1 MNRHPCQ
8 LSPKTANPTKIALDP
23 VRYWCQAYELDGVCR
38 PQAISG
44 DTRRKLVSEILLWE
58 AGVRIRTT
66 VWVMGLVL
74 LFFVGCAYVD
84 VRTPY
89 DTDLNQT
96 RLGSKTGTAE
106 AYSLL
111 WLVAWGDASYTAAAK
126 NGQIT
131 VMQHADQE
139 VLQVLFGL
147 YTRWRIVV
155 YGD

>member
-1 MNRHPCQ
+1 MCP
-8 LSPKTANPTKIALDP
+8 S
-23 VRYWCQAYELDGVCR
+23 
-38 PQAISG
+38 QAISG
-44 DTRRKLVSEILLWE
+44 DTRHRFVSETFSGE
-58 AGVRIRTT
+58 AVVRIRTAVLIT
-66 VWVMGLVL
+66 GLVL
-74 LFFVGCAYVD
+74 LVVYGCAYVNI
-84 VRTPY
+84 RTPY
-89 DTDLNQT
+89 DTDLNRTQ
-96 RLGSKTGTAE
+96 LGSKTGTAE

-111 WLVAWGDASYTAAAK
+111 WLVAWGDASYTAAAR

>member
-1 MNRHPCQ
+1 VRSWITV
-8 LSPKTANPTKIALDP
+8 LTAA
-23 VRYWCQAYELDGVCR
+23 
-38 PQAISG
+38 
-44 DTRRKLVSEILLWE
+44 
-58 AGVRIRTT
+58 
-66 VWVMGLVL
+66 LVL
-74 LFFVGCAYVD
+74 LIFTSCAYVN

-89 DTDLNQT
+89 DTDLNRTQ
-96 RLGSKTGTAE
+96 LGTKTGTAE

-111 WLVAWGDASYTAAAK
+111 WLVAWGDASYTTAAK

-139 VLQVLFGL
+139 VQQVLFGL

>member
-1 MNRHPCQ
+1 M
-8 LSPKTANPTKIALDP
+8 
-23 VRYWCQAYELDGVCR
+23 
-38 PQAISG
+38 
-44 DTRRKLVSEILLWE
+44 
-58 AGVRIRTT
+58 RIRTA
-66 VWVMGLVL
+66 VLMIGLAL
-74 LFFVGCAYVD
+74 LVFYGCAYVNI
-84 VRTPY
+84 RTPY

-96 RLGSKTGTAE
+96 QLGSKTGTAE

-111 WLVAWGDASYTAAAK
+111 WLVAWGDASYTADAR

>member
-1 MNRHPCQ
+1 MSGKSRHGFVSAA
-8 LSPKTANPTKIALDP
+8 LS
-23 VRYWCQAYELDGVCR
+23 G
-38 PQAISG
+38 
-44 DTRRKLVSEILLWE
+44 E
-58 AGVRIRTT
+58 AGVRIRTAVLMT
-66 VWVMGLVL
+66 GLVL
-74 LFFVGCAYVD
+74 LVVYGCAYVNI
-84 VRTPY
+84 RTPY
-89 DTDLNQT
+89 DTDLNRTQ
-96 RLGSKTGTAE
+96 LGSKTGTAE